1 MACEEL
7 QAASPRPQIA
17 KAKVRS
23 NFMSTF
29 RCSGDARRLAVFQK
43 TSFPGF
49 LGAQL
54 GVGVSISA
62 VCGAP
67 TTDVSILSARS
78 RRPLLAAARTARVV
92 PHRAL
97 PDLLRM
103 KHSAPILDTTSIAT
117 RAPTCRL
124 RPGASRPGRSG
135 RWFPWKPPFN
145 LLSGGQ
151 RRHQGPA
158 PTGWGPLAVL
168 GVQGGQR
175 RRGVKFPSR
184 P

>member
-54 GVGVSISA
+54 GVGLSISA

-135 RWFPWKPPFN
+135 RWFR
-145 LLSGGQ
+145 G
-151 RRHQGPA
+151 
-158 PTGWGPLAVL
+158 
-168 GVQGGQR
+168 R
-175 RRGVKFPSR
+175 RRLTCFPAANDAIKDLRRPDGVHWPPWASR
-184 P
+184 AANATVA